1 VVELDPTTFQVRRRI
16 FAARARWSESQK
28 LWVLESG
35 WVRDFSDGKIVRY
48 EQFSATAL
56 PELKEPPS
64 YFNREIR
71 QAFQLS
77 WRELRRYINDL
88 HRAGFDVSNL
98 TVQWHVKIAFPLIAP
113 ISMLL
118 AIPFAFLVGTRGA
131 IGGVAIG
138 LTIGIAYWT
147 LARLLDAMGGVGQLP
162 PFLAGWSPD
171 LIFFF
176 LGLYFYLKMPT

>member
-1 VVELDPTTFQVRRRI
+1 
-16 FAARARWSESQK
+16 
-28 LWVLESG
+28 
-35 WVRDFSDGKIVRY
+35 
-48 EQFSATAL
+48 
-56 PELKEPPS
+56 
-64 YFNREIR
+64 
-71 QAFQLS
+71 
-77 WRELRRYINDL
+77 
-88 HRAGFDVSNL
+88 
-98 TVQWHVKIAFPLIAP
+98 
-113 ISMLL
+113 MLL

-131 IGGVAIG
+131 VGGVAIG